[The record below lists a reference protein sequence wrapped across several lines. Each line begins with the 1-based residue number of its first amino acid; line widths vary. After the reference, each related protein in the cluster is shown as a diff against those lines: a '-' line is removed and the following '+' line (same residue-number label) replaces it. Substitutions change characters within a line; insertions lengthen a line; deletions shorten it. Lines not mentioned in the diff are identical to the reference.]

1 MNENATRVQSR
12 KRLLMAGVCAVVLIP
27 LVLLGLFSMFSSSR
41 LNQKITDLRSQG
53 LPTNA
58 VELNAYY
65 SVPPDV
71 TDTSELWISATTAVK
86 NAGIEQRA
94 AKIPIVGLG
103 PTPVPEPG
111 NEWAELEIS
120 RTFLKEL
127 DGEMQ
132 LIRRAAAAGGMARYP
147 VDFTLGLNAVLTA
160 QQEVRVVARLLTLSA
175 HVHAHD
181 REDSKA
187 LKDVTGI
194 CAVSDS
200 LRGDPILISQ
210 LVRIAT
216 HAIGCELTADML
228 PHCEWT
234 DAELESLQAA
244 IGRADFRREM
254 LTAFYGERAQCL
266 TAIDRSPI
274 NRSPGIL
281 FRDENKVKAIELI
294 GEYAEGMETS
304 WLEATKRSQKTDAEL
319 KTMSASMISQ
329 MKYMSV
335 MQMLP
340 ALQTAVSAG
349 MRAEAR
355 QNCAIVTI
363 AAYRYRLQH
372 GMLPVV
378 SVADLKDLIA
388 GDASEKSSRLIDPF
402 DGQSLRFKS
411 DNGRVLIYS
420 IGNNQVDDGGDIT
433 PEKPLDGD
441 LGYSVAELRR

>member
-71 TDTSELWISATTAVK
+71 TDTTELWIAATTAVK

-111 NEWAELEIS
+111 KEWTELEIS
-120 RTFLKEL
+120 RTFLEEL
-127 DGEMQ
+127 DAELQ
-132 LIRRAAAAGGMARYP
+132 LIRRAADAGGMARYP
-147 VDFTLGLNAVLTA
+147 VDFTLGLNAVLSA
-160 QQEVRVVARLLTLSA
+160 QQEVRTVARLLTLSA
-175 HVHAHD
+175 HVHAHAGQNSD
-181 REDSKA
+181 A

-194 CAVSDS
+194 FAGSDS

-234 DAELESLQAA
+234 DEELESLQVA
-244 IGRADFRREM
+244 IGVADFRREM
-254 LTAFYGERAQCL
+254 LRAFCGERAL
-266 TAIDRSPI
+266 FLSALDAVNAP
-274 NRSPGIL
+274 PGIL
-281 FRDENKVKAIELI
+281 FRDGNKLNAIELI
-294 GEYAEGMETS
+294 EEFAEGLETS
-304 WLEATKRSQKTDAEL
+304 WLEATKRHQKIDAEL
-319 KTMSASMISQ
+319 KTMSAGMISR
-329 MKYMSV
+329 MKFRSV
-335 MQMLP
+335 VELTP
-340 ALQTAVSAG
+340 VLQSAVAAG
-349 MRAEAR
+349 TRAEAR

-363 AAYRYRLQH
+363 AAYRYRVQH
-372 GMLPVV
+372 GALPM
-378 SVADLKDLIA
+378 SLTDLKDLIP